1 MQELGEQ
8 AAGVA
13 GGEDADD
20 AAVLRH
26 ERRADVAVGHGAEHA
41 FQRLGGGH
49 GVGVE
54 DADVAHEE
62 LVFRRQAEVGI
73 ERAFHVTVAQ
83 HAHQG
88 AVVRHRQVV
97 HFAIDHEAARLAQRR
112 VVIDHPGAAGHH
124 IADGERGIQPVD
136 LATSGQCAQPAREI
150 LAAADFVFVKW
161 SKDGLTARI
170 EPSTARPHSVDRVQ
184 FVKVDRSRPQHSQ
197 SLTIKLRKDVP
208 VEEQLALLPFRVSE
222 LSGFKTVRM
231 LAPNGAAVLIAD
243 GAEDGGLGGAPYMV
257 VSLAPVAPGPNDD
270 RGRLAQQLAASIP
283 GIKDARIV
291 NSEAVRIG
299 GSPGYEVRVE
309 ATAVKEDKPIT
320 VVQWLRFGTG
330 STLRIVAGATRDDWP
345 QAFPR
350 FRAVRDGI
358 GPKEK

>member
-1 MQELGEQ
+1 MTL
-8 AAGVA
+8 
-13 GGEDADD
+13 
-20 AAVLRH
+20 LR
-26 ERRADVAVGHGAEHA
+26 
-41 FQRLGGGH
+41 
-49 GVGVE
+49 
-54 DADVAHEE
+54 
-62 LVFRRQAEVGI
+62 I
-73 ERAFHVTVAQ
+73 
-83 HAHQG
+83 
-88 AVVRHRQVV
+88 
-97 HFAIDHEAARLAQRR
+97 LA
-112 VVIDHPGAAGHH
+112 
-124 IADGERGIQPVD
+124 
-136 LATSGQCAQPAREI
+136 
-150 LAAADFVFVKW
+150 LAAAFFVASPLHAQDAVFPAGSRIGIVPLEGLKVVEGRPGFESTEPGVKMMLAELPP
-161 SKDGLTARI
+161 DAF
-170 EPSTARPHSVDRVQ
+170 ASVDRG
-184 FVKVDRSRPQHSQ
+184 VKENRPLPPNVPKPEGFTSAAGQAYLSVEKVEEGGKKIQ
-197 SLTIKLRKDVP
+197 RYAAVVSGGSFAGYAGVEVGEEAANKYPEDAIRRMLATLTLRKDVP